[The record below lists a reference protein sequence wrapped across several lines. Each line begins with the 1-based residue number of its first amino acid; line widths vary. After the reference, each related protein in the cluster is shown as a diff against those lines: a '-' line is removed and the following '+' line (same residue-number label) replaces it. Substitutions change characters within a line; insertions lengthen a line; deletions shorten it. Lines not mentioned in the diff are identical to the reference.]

1 MKKNI
6 FSIGIL
12 LVLLLLLFGCGNSNN
27 GMNAADFDPT
37 VYETVNNLE
46 GVSMNVVEDTVS
58 STGLTVLLA
67 NDTDKEIIYSEDFV
81 LETKIDD
88 SWYQVPTVLEEN
100 YGFNDIGF
108 QVQPKSSAEWSVDW
122 EWLHGSL
129 ENGEYRIVKKVLD
142 FRGPGDFDE
151 YHLAATFVLDDM
163 E

>member
-1 MKKNI
+1 MKII
-6 FSIGIL
+6 FNLGIL
-12 LVLLLLLFGCGNSNN
+12 LVSLLLLFGCGTSNN
-27 GMNAADFDPT
+27 SMNAADFDPT

-46 GVSMNVVEDTVS
+46 EVSMNEVEDTVS

-88 SWYQVPTVLEEN
+88 SWYQVPTVLKED

-108 QVQPKSSAEWSVDW
+108 QIQPTKSSEWPVDW
-122 EWLHGSL
+122 EWLYGSL
-129 ENGEYRIVKKVLD
+129 EDGEYRIVKKVLD
-142 FRGPGDFDE
+142 FRGPGNYDE
-151 YHLAATFVLDDM
+151 YDLAANFSLNKK